1 MKKIVL
7 MVALSSALA
16 GCASDVQ
23 VLDTSAAGNH
33 NAITIE
39 QIAKLKS
46 QDVALPANLE
56 FVINDK
62 SPQLQQDSVTTNV
75 ASFSVPGNRGALK
88 FEITS
93 VATQTVY
100 SPNVAIYS
108 SAGELLFTYN
118 SDEFSYEYAR
128 LIYPDRLEGEFIF
141 SPPAGQEQLQVLIY
155 TTPKDLA
162 DTTELLHPARAYA
175 RHTGKVEPD
184 IPNPIAAHTD
194 TGEFKIEITSQLS
207 FAQPEKEPAVRADQA
222 PSEADTQLYYH
233 SAIRQAVADNNM
245 PKALA
250 LLEEAQDM
258 GVEGAKQVYIEA
270 LEAR

>member
-16 GCASDVQ
+16 GCASNVQ
-23 VLDTSAAGNH
+23 VLDTSAAEDFS
-33 NAITIE
+33 AVTIE
-39 QIAKLKS
+39 QIS
-46 QDVALPANLE
+46 QLNSQNVALPANLE
-56 FVINDK
+56 FVINDQ
-62 SPQLQQDSVTTNV
+62 SPQLQQDSLTTNV

-108 SAGELLFTYN
+108 STGELLFNYDA
-118 SDEFSYEYAR
+118 DEFKYEYAK

-155 TTPKDLA
+155 TTAKDLA
-162 DTTELLHPARAYA
+162 ETTELLHPAKAFA
-175 RHTGKVEPD
+175 RSTGKVEPE
-184 IPNPIAAHTD
+184 IPNPIAAHAD
-194 TGEFKIEITSQLS
+194 TGEFKIEITSQLGVT
-207 FAQPEKEPAVRADQA
+207 QPVEENVVRADQA
-222 PSEADTQLYYH
+222 GDSTTYYH

-250 LLEEAQDM
+250 LLEEAQDL
-258 GVEGAKQVYIEA
+258 GVKDAKKVYIEA

>member
-23 VLDTSAAGNH
+23 VLDTSAAEDF
-33 NAITIE
+33 NAVTVE
-39 QIAKLKS
+39 QISQLKS
-46 QDVALPANLE
+46 QNVALPANLE
-56 FVINDK
+56 FVINEK
-62 SPQLQQDSVTTNV
+62 SPKLQQETITTNV
-75 ASFSVPGNRGALK
+75 ASFAVPGNQGALK

-100 SPNVAIYS
+100 SPNIAIYS
-108 SAGELLFTYN
+108 NSGDLLFNYK
-118 SDEFSYEYAR
+118 SDEFEYEYAK

-155 TTPKDLA
+155 TTEQDLSE
-162 DTTELLHPARAYA
+162 TTELLHPAKAFA

-194 TGEFKIEITSQLS
+194 TGEFKIEITSRLGVT
-207 FAQPEKEPAVRADQA
+207 QPVKETVVRADQA
-222 PSEADTQLYYH
+222 GDSQLYYH
-233 SAIRQAVADNNM
+233 SAIRQAVEENNM

-250 LLEEAQDM
+250 LLEEAQELGIKD
-258 GVEGAKQVYIEA
+258 AKKVYIEA
-270 LEAR
+270 LEARQAN